1 MSSSSALN
9 EGEDGYLIPSVL
21 PVNEYQIPSS
31 FSKIGSGGKTPIVKP
46 KTISISSDEFYQ
58 IPPTPVPLA
67 ATLSRSHPCQSPG
80 TSVTSSSS
88 TPPKYRMGRGF
99 GYIEMLPPIRKAVS
113 EPKTDKASFSHFT
126 ATLPSTSSRAPG
138 AVSREE
144 LIARYCQEK
153 ERKLSLDA
161 RTGSPLPYVR
171 PGSSPPGT
179 EESEDRGE
187 GDLRDQRPGSSP
199 PVLHSSQNI
208 LIPGA
213 SACRV
218 SVSDSDSSPL
228 DHYVHTDSKLDGE
241 ALTFGTDRSSR
252 CHIVCRAQSILTSSF
267 LLKSP
272 CSQSVTLSQSAVI

>member
-1 MSSSSALN
+1 MAQELRGQSPTSALHDYQYPSLSSSNPLN

-21 PVNEYQIPSS
+21 PTNEYQIPSS
-31 FSKIGSGGKTPIVKP
+31 FSKTGSGGKTPLVKP

-113 EPKTDKASFSHFT
+113 EPKTDKAPFIHPKSGSFSHFT
-126 ATLPSTSSRAPG
+126 STLPSASSRAPG

-161 RTGSPLPYVR
+161 RTSSPPPYVR

-179 EESEDRGE
+179 EEAENREE
-187 GDLRDQRPGSSP
+187 GDLSDQRPGSSP

-213 SACRV
+213 SSCRV

-228 DHYVHTDSKLDGE
+228 EHYVHTDSKLDGE
-241 ALTFGTDRSSR
+241 
-252 CHIVCRAQSILTSSF
+252 
-267 LLKSP
+267 
-272 CSQSVTLSQSAVI
+272 